1 MKRIFLWRPYLCNH
15 QNSHQPLIAPPM
27 TSITSNLIKL
37 QLHSRSFLLPLEKR
51 RGRRRKALFGY
62 NSP

>member
-15 QNSHQPLIAPPM
+15 QNSHQPLIAPQM

-37 QLHSRSFLLPLEKR
+37 KLHSPNFLLPLEKR
-51 RGRRRKALFGY
+51 RSRRRKARFGY
-62 NSP
+62 KSP